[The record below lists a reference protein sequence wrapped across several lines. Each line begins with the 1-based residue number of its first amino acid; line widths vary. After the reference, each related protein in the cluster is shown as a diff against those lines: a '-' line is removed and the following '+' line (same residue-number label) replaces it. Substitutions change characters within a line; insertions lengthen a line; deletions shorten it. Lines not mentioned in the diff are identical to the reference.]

1 MRGVSVIDGVAED
14 WICNWRGNAGE
25 RLNKCIPNAL
35 PDFAAK
41 EHTGGGASDGMWL
54 AQLG

>member
-25 RLNKCIPNAL
+25 CLNKRIPNAL

-41 EHTGGGASDGMWL
+41 EHNGGGAPDGMWL